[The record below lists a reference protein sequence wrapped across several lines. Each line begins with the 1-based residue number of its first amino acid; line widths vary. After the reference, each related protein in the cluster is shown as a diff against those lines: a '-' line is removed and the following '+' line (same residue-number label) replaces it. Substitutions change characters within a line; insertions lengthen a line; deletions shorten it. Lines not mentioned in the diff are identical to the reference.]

1 MQDLI
6 RAGHEAAAGV
16 ASSEAA
22 PQSDMVRHHVTR
34 APGSLGRSGERGLKD
49 FDAPPLAGVRVR
61 RESGGRDA
69 SLLDGLKR
77 LVESATLGDP
87 MRPLL

>member
-1 MQDLI
+1 MRVFVTGATGFVGSVVLQDLI
-6 RAGHEAAAGV
+6 RARSHYRGPWGHGAAGV

-34 APGSLGRSGERGLKD
+34 APGSLGQSGERGLKD

-61 RESGGRDA
+61 RESGG
-69 SLLDGLKR
+69 S
-77 LVESATLGDP
+77 
-87 MRPLL
+87 

>member
-6 RAGHEAAAGV
+6 TAGHEAAAGV

-34 APGSLGRSGERGLKD
+34 APGSLGRSGLKD

-61 RESGGRDA
+61 RESGG
-69 SLLDGLKR
+69 S
-77 LVESATLGDP
+77 
-87 MRPLL
+87 